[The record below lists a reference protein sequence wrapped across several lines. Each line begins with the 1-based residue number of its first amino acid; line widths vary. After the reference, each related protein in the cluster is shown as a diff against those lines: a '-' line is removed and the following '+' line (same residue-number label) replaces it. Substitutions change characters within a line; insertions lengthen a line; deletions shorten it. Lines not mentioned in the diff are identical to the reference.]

1 MDKRKVWDRR
11 EAMALSAAAA
21 AAGMGLVP
29 AAPAGA
35 APRTL
40 TPRLLPAQR
49 SWTPV
54 PQQAPARDGMAP
66 LPGVQLYYWDT
77 GGDGEA
83 VLLMHP
89 ITGSALVWGYQQ
101 PVFAN
106 AGYRV
111 IAFSRRGFARSESGA
126 PGETS
131 YAVDDIEALLDYLKV
146 GKFHMV
152 GSAAGAFVV
161 PDYAQSHPDRLL
173 SMVVSC
179 SQGGVTEKSYRDKI
193 AAINPPALG
202 ALPVSFRE
210 LGPSYRAANPEGR
223 AQWERLEEHSRSG
236 PGLVRQAAR
245 NRIDFADLEKIR
257 VPTLVMPGDADLYGP
272 PALAL
277 EFASH
282 VQGSEVAIL
291 SESGHSGY
299 WEQPDAFNATVL
311 EFIGR
316 HRAGR

>member
-1 MDKRKVWDRR
+1 MDKQKLWDRR
-11 EAMALSAAAA
+11 GAMALSLAA
-21 AAGMGLVP
+21 AAGTSLVSAP
-29 AAPAGA
+29 VRAAPSA
-35 APRTL
+35 AA
-40 TPRLLPAQR
+40 PRLLPAQR

-101 PVFAN
+101 PVFAK

-161 PDYAQSHPDRLL
+161 SDYAQSHPDRLL

-193 AAINPPALG
+193 AAISPPGLG
-202 ALPVSFRE
+202 ALPASFRE

-223 AQWERLEEHSRSG
+223 AEWERLEEHSRSG
-236 PGLVRQAAR
+236 PGLVRQATR

-282 VQGSEVAIL
+282 VRGSEAVIL

-299 WEQPDAFNATVL
+299 WEQPDAFNAMVL
-311 EFIGR
+311 DFMRR